1 MAGVSPYTATMTTPV
16 PNQGKVP
23 LDAESLVGQVRL
35 LTGDTDAKNV
45 TGPVGEYLWM
55 SDAEIQGYLRLY
67 GESPQRAA
75 IFILRMV
82 AMTPAMQYKKW
93 SSADLSVDGPA
104 ITAAL
109 RALIADIEKSLDSD
123 AAGEV
128 ADFIGIVPTGAAVSQ
143 PALLPADPRQWR
155 GVDLDP
161 GLPLRM
167 L

>member
-1 MAGVSPYTATMTTPV
+1 MANPV
-16 PNQGKVP
+16 PNQGAVP
-23 LDAESLVGQVRL
+23 IDTTSLVGQVRL

-45 TGPVGEYLWM
+45 TGPVGEYVWM
-55 SDAEIQGYLRLY
+55 SDSEISGYLSLH
-67 GESPQRAA
+67 GDSPQRAA

-104 ITAAL
+104 ITTAL
-109 RALIADIEKSLDSD
+109 RALIADIEKSLDAD

-128 ADFIGIVPTGAAVSQ
+128 ADFIGIAPTGAAVSQ
-143 PALLPADPRQWR
+143 PALLTDHPLQWR
-155 GVDLDP
+155 GVDTDP
-161 GLPLRM
+161 TLPLRM